1 MIYFIKMQVTKLK
14 CDGMVIGIMVDH
26 RIVDGYSANMFISSW
41 ADITRSKTPSMI
53 PSFERSYLKPRSPKV
68 YSPLIDNVFAPFLPP
83 SNPDINDLGKEDGDE
98 YPHVNRV
105 YYIEG
110 EQLKRLQLLVNENN
124 GARRSK
130 LVAFTSFLW
139 KLVALSMEN
148 SGKQNEECNVIVAVD
163 GRRRLS
169 EKEGEEK
176 EKLMMSHFG
185 NVLSM
190 PFGSKKPQV
199 INFTIRK
206 NICLNQ
212 LFLTLGTTYG
222 IHIYCSYR
230 PVPTSY

>member
-1 MIYFIKMQVTKLK
+1 MIYFIKMQVTRLK
-14 CDGMVIGIMVDH
+14 CDGIVLGIMVDH

-53 PSFERSYLKPRSPKV
+53 PSFERSYLKPRSPTV
-68 YSPLIDNVFAPFLPP
+68 HSPLIDNVFAPFSPP
-83 SNPDINDLGKEDGDE
+83 ANPDINDLGKEEGDE

-110 EQLKRLQLLVNENN
+110 EQLKRLQLLVNEN
-124 GARRSK
+124 GTRRYSK

-139 KLVALSMEN
+139 KQVALSMEN
-148 SGKQNEECNVIVAVD
+148 SRKQDEACNVIVAVD

-199 INFTIRK
+199 INFTTRK

-212 LFLTLGTTYG
+212 FFFNF
-222 IHIYCSYR
+222 
-230 PVPTSY
+230 